1 MKTQMT
7 LIVALVL
14 IPAGLMSAGELE
26 PPSALAPTMKTL
38 SQVEPRIP
46 INDATTPGTA
56 GSTYEISASG
66 SYYLTEDVVGEAGKF
81 GLIIH
86 VPNVSIDLNGFSL
99 VGGPGMTSNSE
110 PGIFVEASATAV
122 VIHNGTI
129 ARWSDGI
136 VSDAASLTVHDVQCV
151 ENGNDGLRAGPFS
164 EVRGGHFRGNIG
176 DGVELGSNSRVV
188 GVRASENNY
197 GIVVGGG
204 SLIRDCI
211 AEGNTNHGIRVIG
224 PGSRVESCVATN
236 NNNGIS
242 IDADRCTVVNNTS
255 TGNAW
260 NGIQGGEIATTYYSH
275 CVFDGN
281 HVANNVARGIQV
293 IGTDNL
299 IVRNV
304 SYNNGTNYVIGAGNQ
319 VGTVV
324 SAIDATGFSGSSGG
338 NLNATIG
345 PWVNFAR

>member
-1 MKTQMT
+1 MKTRIT
-7 LIVALVL
+7 LMVALVL
-14 IPAGLMSAGELE
+14 ILAGLMSAGELE
-26 PPSALAPTMKTL
+26 PPSAPAPTMKTL

-46 INDATTPGTA
+46 INGDTTPGTA

-66 SYYLTEDVVGEAGKF
+66 SYYLTGDLVGEAGKF

-110 PGIFVEASATAV
+110 PGIFMEAGATAV

-176 DGVELGSNSRVV
+176 DGVDLGSNSRVV
-188 GVRASENNY
+188 GVRASENDF

-211 AEGNTNHGIRVIG
+211 AEGNTNYGIRVTG

-236 NNNGIS
+236 NNIGIG
-242 IDADRCTVVNNTS
+242 IDADRCTVVNNIS
-255 TGNAW
+255 TENAST
-260 NGIQGGEIATTYYSH
+260 GIQGGAIATTFYLH

-293 IGTDNL
+293 TGTDNL
-299 IVRNV
+299 IIRNV
-304 SYNNGTNYVIGAGNQ
+304 SHGDGTSYLIGAGNQ

-324 SAIDATGFSGSSGG
+324 TAVDATGFAGSSGG

-345 PWVNFAR
+345 PWANFAR